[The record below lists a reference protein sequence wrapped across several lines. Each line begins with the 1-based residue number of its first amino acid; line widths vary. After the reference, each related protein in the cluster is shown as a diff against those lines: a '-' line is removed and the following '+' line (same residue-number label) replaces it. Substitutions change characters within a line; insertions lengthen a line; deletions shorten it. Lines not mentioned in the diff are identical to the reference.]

1 MPIEIERK
9 FLVKNLDFIKESSHK
24 KSIEQGY
31 LSKDP
36 NRTVRVRIE
45 EEKAFLTIKG
55 KSFDNGTSRIEIEIE
70 ISIKDAREL
79 MKLCL
84 SSPIKKIRYL
94 INKNG
99 FIFEVDV
106 FKNNNEGLIIAELE
120 LNSEKSEFPK
130 PDWLGEEVTGQ
141 INTKFIHCILPS
153 IPLSLLT
160 LTYLFAVF
168 NMSFAF
174 IYLVYIWCIF
184 GVFKLIYTK
193 YTKYV

>member
-45 EEKAFLTIKG
+45 NEKAFLTIKG
-55 KSFDNGTSRIEIEIE
+55 KSFNKGTSRIEIENK
-70 ISIKDAREL
+70 ISLKDARTL

-84 SSPIKKIRYL
+84 SNPIKKIRYL
-94 INKNG
+94 INIDD

-106 FKNNNEGLIIAELE
+106 FQNNNEGLIIAEIE
-120 LNSEKSEFPK
+120 LDSEKSKFPE
-130 PDWLGEEVTGQ
+130 PEWLGEEVTGQ
-141 INTKFIHCILPS
+141 IKFYNSQL
-153 IPLSLLT
+153 
-160 LTYLFAVF
+160 
-168 NMSFAF
+168 
-174 IYLVYIWCIF
+174 
-184 GVFKLIYTK
+184 
-193 YTKYV
+193 